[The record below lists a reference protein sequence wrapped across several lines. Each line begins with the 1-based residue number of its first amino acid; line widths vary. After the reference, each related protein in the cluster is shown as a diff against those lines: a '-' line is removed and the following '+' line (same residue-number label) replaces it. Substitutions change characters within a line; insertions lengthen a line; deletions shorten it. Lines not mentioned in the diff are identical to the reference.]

1 MPYVSVTGK
10 AIGYFAFR
18 VFKHTTDDFLMTPFA
33 VAQRD
38 FTIERPYLDRLVENA
53 RSEGRAVVPAIDS
66 FDSIFSD
73 DVLWRVTAVTG
84 GRCFVAGMVPG
95 VELLSHNV
103 AVFTRLGVVREIG
116 NTFSVEKCECRKACE
131 YAK

>member
-1 MPYVSVTGK
+1 MPYVSMTGK
-10 AIGYFAFR
+10 AIGLFAVR
-18 VFKHTTDDFLMTPFA
+18 VFTHTADDFLMTPFA
-33 VAQRD
+33 VAQCD
-38 FTIERPYLDRLVENA
+38 FTIELPDLDWLGETA
-53 RSEGRAVVPAIDS
+53 RSEGHAVVPAVDS

-84 GRCFVAGMVPG
+84 GRCFVAGTVPG

-103 AVFTRLGVVREIG
+103 AVLTRLGVIREIG
-116 NTFSVEKCECRKACE
+116 NTLSVEKSKCRKAGE